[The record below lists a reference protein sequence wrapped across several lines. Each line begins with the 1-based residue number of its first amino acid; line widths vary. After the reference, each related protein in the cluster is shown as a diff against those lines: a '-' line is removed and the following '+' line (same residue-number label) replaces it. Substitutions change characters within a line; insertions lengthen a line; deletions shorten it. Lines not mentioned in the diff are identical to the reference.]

1 MSDILPPEVVFENVP
16 AGEAALSVPVD
27 VQDQDNEDLHEDGE
41 EGTDE
46 FSDKVSPVEI
56 PK

>member
-1 MSDILPPEVVFENVP
+1 MPDISPYEVVFENVP
-16 AGEAALSVPVD
+16 AGEAVPSVPVD